1 MNPPQPDGSGGP
13 ALARTVLSWA
23 KALFTPVALAFLA
36 YFAWQARDVLIAV
49 VGEASWP
56 LLGLAA
62 IVWGLLHLLSPVLA
76 VFVLGACGSHVTWW
90 QAFSTHAARLP
101 ARYAPGGI
109 WHTVG
114 RIMDYHQRGVRPRHL
129 AAFVLL
135 ENGLAAVVTLAV
147 GGAVVFVTRGPD
159 TLGVIAA
166 LSSLASVVALP
177 IIRMVL
183 NARILRRPDH
193 LSLSAYAAAIGV
205 AVIFWVGATIA
216 FLLYLNAFPSST
228 GGHSQVEMGGIYLFS
243 WGVGFVSIFA
253 PQGLGVF
260 ELVASELLKGS
271 MGLMGLAA
279 LIGGFRVV
287 ILVADLFVWCAYQV
301 LRPWFEAGRALPR
314 GEQPPRDRQ
323 QDAGQGR

>member
-1 MNPPQPDGSGGP
+1 MNPPRRDGLGRP
-13 ALARTVLSWA
+13 ALARTVLGWA

-49 VGEASWP
+49 VGEASLP

-114 RIMDYHQRGVRPRHL
+114 RVMDYHQRGVRPRHL

-135 ENGLAAVVTLAV
+135 ENGLAAAVTLAI

-166 LSSLASVVALP
+166 LSSLGGVLALP
-177 IIRMVL
+177 IIWIVL

-193 LSLSAYAAAIGV
+193 FSLSAYASAIGV
-205 AVIFWVGATIA
+205 VAIFWVGAAIA

-228 GGHSQVEMGGIYLFS
+228 GGYSQVEMGGIYLFS
-243 WGVGFVSIFA
+243 WGVGFLSVFA

-271 MGLMGLAA
+271 IGFMGLAA

-287 ILVADLFVWCAYQV
+287 VLVADLFVWCAYQA
-301 LRPWFEAGRALPR
+301 LRAWFEDEPGAATR
-314 GEQPPRDRQ
+314 
-323 QDAGQGR
+323 